1 MYKMSMIE
9 KLKQNYVM
17 PEDGQEYT
25 PCEFLGRPRGEH
37 VTFTKE
43 LYI

>member
-1 MYKMSMIE
+1 MIE
-9 KLKQNYVM
+9 KLKQNYAM
-17 PEDGQEYT
+17 PEGGQGYT
-25 PCEFLGRPRGEH
+25 PCEFLVRPRDGH